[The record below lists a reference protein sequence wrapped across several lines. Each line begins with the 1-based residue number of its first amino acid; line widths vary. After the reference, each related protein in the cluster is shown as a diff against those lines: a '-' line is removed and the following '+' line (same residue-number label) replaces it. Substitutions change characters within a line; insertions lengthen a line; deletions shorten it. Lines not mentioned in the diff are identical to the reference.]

1 MNYNPFAEVQLCPP
15 AFLNVSAIF
24 WVAVRRIEDNSML
37 ADMTTRAASRAECEF
52 FASIEDQRVPDWAK
66 KNPIVMIAA
75 FRLADGY
82 LENPT
87 DEVPDLVD
95 IEE

>member
-15 AFLNVSAIF
+15 AFINVSTIF
-24 WVAVRRIEDNSML
+24 YVAVRRIEDNSML
-37 ADMTTRAASRAECEF
+37 ADMTTRGATLAECEF
-52 FASIEDQRVPDWAK
+52 FASIEDQRIPDWSA
-66 KNPIVMIAA
+66 KNPIVMFAA

-87 DEVPDLVD
+87 AEVPDLVD
-95 IEE
+95 IQE